1 MRHFKITSNHKKHL
15 FFSEYM
21 HFRTKTIAL
30 TVTLTITITFPLK
43 ISTYLILIKTISSCY
58 HVILTTQFTNKCT
71 FQTDFFKRIY
81 QLPLHF
87 STSHLEVIP

>member
-1 MRHFKITSNHKKHL
+1 MSSINQSVIIYSPYETFQNNIKSQETYL

-58 HVILTTQFTNKCT
+58 HVILTTQFTNKWT
-71 FQTDFFKRIY
+71 FQTDFF
-81 QLPLHF
+81 
-87 STSHLEVIP
+87 